1 MCVRSN
7 IKVSVIMPVYN
18 TEQYLEEAILSI
30 TNQTLTDI
38 EIIIVN
44 DGSTD
49 TSPLII
55 EKIACNDSRVILIN
69 QTNCGSSIARQNALE
84 RAKGEYLYFMDS
96 DDVFDCDALL
106 NCYNR
111 VKKDDLDMVIFD
123 AISFTDHDGI
133 ELSQYDYNRK
143 GFLDESCVY
152 SGCEVAYIL
161 LENEKFRVAPWMH
174 FFRKETVINASLQF
188 YPNIVHEDELFFSLL
203 YLYSKRVGY
212 IAKDF
217 FKRRLRPNSTMTTSF
232 GLKNYYSYKIVIKEL
247 VKHKSTPEFTKVLD
261 KLIISIL
268 NSFVFRVSN
277 LNLRLRLDMVLFI
290 ISNRLVK
297 YINFKFLIILLF
309 PFIRRSKNK

>member
-1 MCVRSN
+1 MGLNSN

-30 TNQTLTDI
+30 TNQTLTEI
-38 EIIIVN
+38 EIIVVN

-55 EKIACNDSRVILIN
+55 ERIACNDSRVIQIN
-69 QTNCGSSIARQNALE
+69 QTNSGSSIARQNALE

-96 DDVFDCDALL
+96 DDVLDCDALL

-111 VKKDDLDMVIFD
+111 VKKDGLDMVIFD
-123 AISFTDHDGI
+123 AISFTDHDDI

-143 GFLDESCVY
+143 DFLDESCVY

-161 LENEKFRVAPWMH
+161 LEKEKFRVAPWMH
-174 FFRKETVINASLQF
+174 FFKKETVINASLRF

-203 YLYSKRVGY
+203 YLYSKKVGY
-212 IAKDF
+212 IAKDY

-247 VKHKSTPEFTKVLD
+247 IKYKTTPEFTKVLD
-261 KLIISIL
+261 NLIVSLL
-268 NSFVFRVSN
+268 NSLIFRVSS
-277 LNLRLRLDMVLFI
+277 LNLRLRVDMILFVI
-290 ISNRLVK
+290 ANRLVE
-297 YINFKFLIILLF
+297 YVNFKFLIILLF
-309 PFIRRSKNK
+309 PFIRRTNNK